1 MNTKN
6 NKNHKPLA
14 AIYTRVSTK
23 NQTTDMQR
31 RELKAFLKRSDWQ
44 LYKEFT
50 DEGYSG
56 KNTDRP
62 AYNRM
67 LIDAHQK
74 KFNVLVVWKLDR
86 LGRSLKDLINILEE
100 LNSLKI
106 DFVSYDNQIDTT
118 TPAGKLLFSMIGGF
132 AEFERDLMSE
142 RVKAGLRNARNK
154 GKVLGRPPIP
164 YQTAEKVKELNKQG
178 LSLREIAK
186 RTGASHMSVSNLLK

>member
-1 MNTKN
+1 MKMKN
-6 NKNHKPLA
+6 NKNNKPLA
-14 AIYTRVSTK
+14 AVYTRVSTK
-23 NQTTDMQR
+23 SQTTEMQR
-31 RELKAFLKRSDWQ
+31 RELKAFLRRSDWQ
-44 LYKEFT
+44 LYKEYT

-86 LGRSLKDLINILEE
+86 LGRSLKDLINTLEE

-118 TPAGKLLFSMIGGF
+118 TPTGKLLFSMIGGF

-154 GKVLGRPPIP
+154 GKILGRPPVPSFI
-164 YQTAEKVKELNKQG
+164 ADKIKELNKQG
-178 LSLREIAK
+178 LSLRKIAK
-186 RTGASHMSVSNLLK
+186 KTGVSHVSVSNCLK

>member
-1 MNTKN
+1 MKIRN

-164 YQTAEKVKELNKQG
+164 SLISDEIKKLKKQG
-178 LSLREIAK
+178 LSLREISEK
-186 RTGASHMSVSNLLK
+186 TGISHMSVSNKLK